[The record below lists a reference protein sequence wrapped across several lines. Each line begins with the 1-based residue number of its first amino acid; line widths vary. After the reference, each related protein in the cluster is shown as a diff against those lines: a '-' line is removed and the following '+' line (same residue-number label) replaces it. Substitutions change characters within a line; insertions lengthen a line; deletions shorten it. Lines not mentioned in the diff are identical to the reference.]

1 MEDLNTHRSVS
12 SLLPAVFPRPAPQLG
27 VPRAALHVDA
37 VDDVEELLDHRDF
50 FEDKLNFSIETLQKR
65 ERKCNENTKRIQ

>member
-1 MEDLNTHRSVS
+1 MF
-12 SLLPAVFPRPAPQLG
+12 ARPAPQVRRL
-27 VPRAALHVDA
+27 PALALHVHA

-50 FEDKLNFSIETLQKR
+50 LEDKLDFSIETLQKR

>member
-1 MEDLNTHRSVS
+1 MTHRSVS
-12 SLLPAVFPRPAPQLG
+12 SLLAAVFPRPAPKLG
-27 VPRAALHVDA
+27 VPGWALHVDA

-50 FEDKLNFSIETLQKR
+50 LEDKLNFSIETLQKR

>member
-1 MEDLNTHRSVS
+1 MMTHRSVCP
-12 SLLPAVFPRPAPQLG
+12 LLAAMFTRPAPEVRRFPAL
-27 VPRAALHVDA
+27 ALHVDA

-50 FEDKLNFSIETLQKR
+50 LEDKLNFSIETLQKR